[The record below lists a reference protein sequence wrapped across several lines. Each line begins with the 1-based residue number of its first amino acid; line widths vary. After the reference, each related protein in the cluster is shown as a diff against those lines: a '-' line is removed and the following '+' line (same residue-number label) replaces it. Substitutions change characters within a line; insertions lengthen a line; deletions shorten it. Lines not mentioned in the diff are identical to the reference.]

1 MALITFF
8 EKPGCINN
16 TRQKKLLKQAGHS
29 LLERNLLV
37 EPWTVET
44 LRPFFSGLQVA
55 EWFNRSAPRVKS
67 GEVVPERLQ
76 AEQALCL
83 MLDDPLLIRRPL
95 MQCEGMHMCGF
106 DTPALLAMLGDAGI
120 AIMTSVAA
128 EHAEAPGLQA
138 GAVPLSDRV
147 HWIGALDPT
156 LRSFDIILKT
166 ANGTSYNAYVVRG
179 SEGVAVIDTVKEGF
193 SDVFFRRL
201 ESVADYREIKY
212 IVLNHLEPDHS
223 GALPE
228 LMRRAPQA
236 RIFISQRAQTM
247 LKALLK
253 HDAFK
258 FTPVMTGDSISL
270 GDRTLS
276 FLHTPYLHWPD
287 TQCTWLTEEQILF
300 SGDVFGCHYCD
311 ARLFNDRVGDFR
323 FSFEYYY
330 AHIMRPFREFVLQAL
345 GLIEPLELNIIAPAH
360 GPILRDR
367 PSQYPEHY
375 RRLATPALHSESAQ
389 EKTLLIFYISSYG
402 NTARMAEAIYA
413 AVSGIEGVRASLYDL
428 EGGEVAPFV
437 DLIEEADAI
446 LFGTPTING
455 DAVKPVWDLLS
466 SLAVIPTRGKL
477 GAVFGSYGWSGE
489 AVRMV
494 EERLRG
500 LKMRVPVEG
509 LRIKLIPTEE
519 ELQRCRDFGRNIGRE
534 LVGEMQDRIVEMA

>member
-1 MALITFF
+1 MR
-8 EKPGCINN
+8 C
-16 TRQKKLLKQAGHS
+16 AGGV
-29 LLERNLLV
+29 LMG
-37 EPWTVET
+37 ET
-44 LRPFFSGLQVA
+44 QHTIS
-55 EWFNRSAPRVKS
+55 
-67 GEVVPERLQ
+67 
-76 AEQALCL
+76 
-83 MLDDPLLIRRPL
+83 
-95 MQCEGMHMCGF
+95 
-106 DTPALLAMLGDAGI
+106 
-120 AIMTSVAA
+120 
-128 EHAEAPGLQA
+128 PGLQDK
-138 GAVPLSDRV
+138 AVALSDRV

-166 ANGTSYNAYVVRG
+166 ANGTSYNAYMVRG

-201 ESVADYREIKY
+201 ESVADYSEIRY

-236 RIFISQRAQTM
+236 RIYISQRAQTM

-253 HDAFK
+253 HDAFA

-287 TQCTWLTEEQILF
+287 TQCTWLEEEQILF

-330 AHIMRPFREFVLQAL
+330 AHIMRPFREFVVQAL
-345 GLIEPLELNIIAPAH
+345 ELIEPLDLRCIAPAH

-367 PSQYPEHY
+367 PNQYPAHY
-375 RRLATPALHSESAQ
+375 RRLSTPMLHSETGH
-389 EKTLLIFYISSYG
+389 EKTLLIFYISAYG
-402 NTARMAEAIYA
+402 STARMAEAVYA
-413 AVSGIEGVRASLYDL
+413 AVSEADGVRASLYDL

-446 LFGTPTING
+446 LIGTPTING

-477 GAVFGSYGWSGE
+477 AAVFGSYGWSGE

-494 EERLRG
+494 EDRLRG

-509 LRIKLIPTEE
+509 LRIKLIPTAG
-519 ELQRCRDFGRNIGRE
+519 ELEACSEFGHAIARE
-534 LVGEMQDRIVEMA
+534 LIGVQENRIVEMA